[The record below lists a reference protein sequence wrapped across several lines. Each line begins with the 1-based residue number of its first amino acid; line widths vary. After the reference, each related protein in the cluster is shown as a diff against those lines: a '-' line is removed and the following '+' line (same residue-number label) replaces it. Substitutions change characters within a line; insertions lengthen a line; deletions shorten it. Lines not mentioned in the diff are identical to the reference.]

1 MRNVNNV
8 RRRELA
14 SSKSASC
21 GCPFHVDF
29 KRPLFLSTMATIAME
44 NDREE
49 KQHKS
54 LLAQALDVPSLNHQT
69 TSKPVPIPKQH
80 ESSSDTG
87 GLGLLVGE
95 PFLPRHSDFTIP
107 TSNISQFEDDSPD
120 SLFLNMQQ
128 QSSNSSRRSVFG
140 TEIAAKYGAP
150 IVPRV
155 ESCDTLQAENHSS
168 SSLPISSI
176 PLQGV
181 SDRAISE
188 LTPPSSPRRNNKS
201 AFDGNVSPLTP
212 YNGNHKKIIMEQEKE
227 EEVEKKVT
235 ARYVKAHETL
245 HIQSLLLG
253 FAFMAIWSPQNGM
266 APNLT
271 EIADDFGFSAE
282 ERDLYLGSIV
292 ALATGV
298 LSLPISAGIGILTD
312 VYNRKYL
319 YCLTV
324 GMGGLFSWATGA
336 SRSYRWLFWARLF
349 NGGCMS
355 GSVPV
360 AFSLLGDLFHT
371 HERNAASSGLTAMM
385 GMGIIAGQVYA
396 GVVGSTLGWSHAF
409 YISAIWT
416 GLAALLVLIFVQ
428 EPERG
433 GKEKVLQD
441 MIQQGTRYEK
451 KLSWEG
457 FLHAMRHNKSN
468 AILMWQGFFSSV
480 PWGIIFVFL
489 NDYLSQERGFSVPDA
504 TYIVLIFGLGC
515 AAGGVLGGWWGQI
528 FMRWN
533 RSYLPLFMAVT
544 TFLGIFPFIAL
555 LNGSFTNAHGFEA
568 VFFSFMGG
576 LVASLPSVNVRPCI
590 INVNPPETRGAAL
603 TAANLII
610 NLARGAGP
618 SCITL
623 MGYIWGVNR
632 QFSFNVTVRL
642 ILVSIVIVV
651 L

>member
-1 MRNVNNV
+1 M
-8 RRRELA
+8 A
-14 SSKSASC
+14 
-21 GCPFHVDF
+21 
-29 KRPLFLSTMATIAME
+29 TMAIE
-44 NDREE
+44 NDHEE
-49 KQHKS
+49 RQQQS
-54 LLAQALDVPSLNHQT
+54 LLAQAMDIPSLNHQPPT
-69 TSKPVPIPKQH
+69 DPLVKH
-80 ESSSDTG
+80 ESSDSTVSF
-87 GLGLLVGE
+87 GLPG
-95 PFLPRHSDFTIP
+95 PFLGMPRHSDYTIP
-107 TSNISQFEDDSPD
+107 TSNISDLDEAPPD
-120 SLFLNMQQ
+120 SLLL
-128 QSSNSSRRSVFG
+128 SSTPPARRSVLG
-140 TEIAAKYGAP
+140 PQVTEKYGATSFA
-150 IVPRV
+150 RV
-155 ESCDTLQAENHSS
+155 ESTDTLEMNNAHPSPPLTSIQS
-168 SSLPISSI
+168 PPQGISNRNM
-176 PLQGV
+176 
-181 SDRAISE
+181 SD
-188 LTPPSSPRRNNKS
+188 LTPPPSPTTLC
-201 AFDGNVSPLTP
+201 DVVSPLTP
-212 YNGNHKKIIMEQEKE
+212 YNHNK
-227 EEVEKKVT
+227 EKKQYI
-235 ARYVKAHETL
+235 RAHETI
-245 HIQSLLLG
+245 HAQSLLLG

-298 LSLPISAGIGILTD
+298 LSLPISAGIGILAD

-319 YCLTV
+319 YCTTV
-324 GMGGLFSWATGA
+324 AMGGLSSWATGA
-336 SRSYRWLFWARLF
+336 SRTFRMLFFARLL

-396 GVVGSTLGWSHAF
+396 GVVGSTLGWPHVF
-409 YISAIWT
+409 NISALWT
-416 GLAALLVLIFVQ
+416 LLAAVLVLIFVQ
-428 EPERG
+428 EPIRG

-441 MIQQGTRYEK
+441 MIQQGTQYER
-451 KLSWEG
+451 KLTWEG

-468 AILMWQGFFSSV
+468 SILMWQGFFSSV

-504 TYIVLIFGLGC
+504 TYLVFVFGLGC

-528 FMRWN
+528 FMRRN
-533 RSYLPLFMAVT
+533 RSYLPLFMALT
-544 TFLGIFPFIAL
+544 TFLGIFPFLAL
-555 LNGSFTNAHGFEA
+555 LNGSFTNAHGFDA

-610 NLARGAGP
+610 CLARGAGP

-623 MGYIWGVNR
+623 MGIIWGVNR
-632 QFSFNVTVRL
+632 QFSFNVTVRMFCVCTATRYL
-642 ILVSIVIVV
+642 
-651 L
+651 